1 MAAMRFW
8 SRQRSSAEPDAAP
21 APEAG
26 GFAVVDPL
34 GTAFDAMRASGLG
47 VGMYRVAT
55 QEEIAHLGGDSVVLV
70 AAYDARE
77 LEAAAPTIARHPTV
91 VLGMGLSEHY
101 GSRALSLGAL
111 GFMHDGLSASAVKE
125 RFSDA
130 LARHRYRRLRT
141 GALASA

>member
-1 MAAMRFW
+1 MRFF
-8 SRQRSSAEPDAAP
+8 SKQSDPPDAQPAP
-21 APEAG
+21 APESS
-26 GFAVVDPL
+26 GFAVVDRL
-34 GTAFDAMRASGLG
+34 GAAFDAMRASDLG
-47 VGMYRVAT
+47 VGIYRVAT
-55 QEEIAHLGGDSVVLV
+55 DDEVAHLAGDAVVLL

-130 LARHRYRRLRT
+130 LARHRYRQLRT
-141 GALASA
+141 NRLAFA

>member
-1 MAAMRFW
+1 MRFL
-8 SRQRSSAEPDAAP
+8 SKERQPGAAQV
-21 APEAG
+21 APPPESIG
-26 GFAVVDPL
+26 LPVVDRV
-34 GTAFDAMRASGLG
+34 GAAFDAMRASGLD
-47 VGMYRVAT
+47 VGMYRVASP
-55 QEEIAHLGGDSVVLV
+55 EEIAGLGADALVLV

-77 LEAAAPTIARHPTV
+77 LEAAAGTIADHPTV
-91 VLGMGLSEHY
+91 ILGMGLSEHY

-141 GALASA
+141 NRLASF